1 VGRILLAGVL
11 VSAGIVA
18 VGLALLIPPGTGK
31 RVLLAQLLSEHVVY
45 VEDLPHSLRAV
56 ATGVAHG
63 RPVAVIFLGVLLL
76 IFTPVLRVL
85 GAGAYFAAT
94 GERRYALISL
104 VVLVL
109 LLLGFVLGA
118 VG

>member
-1 VGRILLAGVL
+1 
-11 VSAGIVA
+11 
-18 VGLALLIPPGTGK
+18 
-31 RVLLAQLLSEHVVY
+31 
-45 VEDLPHSLRAV
+45 
-56 ATGVAHG
+56 
-63 RPVAVIFLGVLLL
+63 
-76 IFTPVLRVL
+76 VLRVL